1 MGDETRNAAKAMED
15 GAIPRRGLMVRGRL
29 AGAERQEPVQTR
41 KYRECAT
48 ACGRGERAEAGAVG
62 HCDSGGIAH
71 RAGGRDR
78 DRREGAVYSTD
89 LKKEDF
95 KVYEDNKEQSITS
108 FSSGSDAA
116 VQNASNQRHYL
127 ILFFD
132 TSSMEMADQMQAR
145 NAATKFIESNT
156 NPDALM
162 AVVNFGGSLQI
173 RQNFT
178 ANAELLKAA
187 VSGSSVPHIDSN
199 APSNDGGD
207 HRHAGLDQQCGGRPR
222 SAIHAALPSQP
233 GQEPA
238 WDFRTQDGYSFSAG
252 FPLDAERMSELT
264 ATIDTCNKANVA
276 IYSLDVRGLVANSPG
291 GKPPEP
297 ANKFPR
303 KAICSIRCGLTTLRM
318 QANRGY

>member
-1 MGDETRNAAKAMED
+1 MED

-29 AGAERQEPVQTR
+29 AGAS
-41 KYRECAT
+41 
-48 ACGRGERAEAGAVG
+48 AGAVKPENTANAQQPAAAGNEQKPVQLDTVIRAESRIVLVDAIVTDKKG
-62 HCDSGGIAH
+62 H
-71 RAGGRDR
+71 
-78 DRREGAVYSTD
+78 YLTD

-116 VQNASNQRHYL
+116 VQNASNQRHYM

-199 APSNDGGD
+199 APQQTMVATIGMPSISNAEADYGA
-207 HRHAGLDQQCGGRPR
+207 RSMLLSIRSLAKNLRAVPGRKML
-222 SAIHAALPSQP
+222 IL
-233 GQEPA
+233 
-238 WDFRTQDGYSFSAG
+238 FTAG
-252 FPLDAERMSELT
+252 FPLTVESQSELT
-264 ATIDTCNKANVA
+264 ATIDACNKANVA
-276 IYSLDVRGLVANSPG
+276 VYPLDVRGLAVGMPGAKLTSPAKGREGSCGVAG
-291 GKPPEP
+291 
-297 ANKFPR
+297 A
-303 KAICSIRCGLTTLRM
+303 
-318 QANRGY
+318 